1 MMHEISS
8 VLIHEIFPGNV
19 TFPGHQECIR
29 IDGIST
35 SFPALIMDH
44 EIYLLSQWRDRVSV
58 RIRDA
63 IEGTIVTTRAPITRG
78 LGNHVE
84 R

>member
-19 TFPGHQECIR
+19 TFPGHQERIR

-44 EIYLLSQWRDRVSV
+44 EIYLLSQ
-58 RIRDA
+58 
-63 IEGTIVTTRAPITRG
+63 
-78 LGNHVE
+78 
-84 R
+84 